1 MEASYNPLDEAFG
14 LQYSDQ
20 NENYALFYFFAGIF
34 SDLSLNALNSLVDPA
49 HAGAHLG
56 GEPGWSIDRQKEPGE
71 ERRYVARMRVQF
83 ANAKPKPP
91 VWREPEP
98 EEGPDP
104 SWPKGARYMVELGFP
119 KEFGDPKYPLMY
131 YDAATFEG
139 FLQKILAVYLKYH
152 PESAKQVE
160 QILAHAHYW
169 VELDS
174 NTKVVL
180 RI

>member
-49 HAGAHLG
+49 YAGPQLQ
-56 GEPGWSIDRQKEPGE
+56 GEPGWCIERQFEAGERQLRAKRLLERFPQGGHVIKDPG
-71 ERRYVARMRVQF
+71 
-83 ANAKPKPP
+83 
-91 VWREPEP
+91 PEL
-98 EEGPDP
+98 GIDP
-104 SWPKGARYMVELGFP
+104 SWPPGARYKVELYAP
-119 KEFGDPKYPLMY
+119 AEFGDPKYPLMY
-131 YDAATFEG
+131 YDAVTFEG

-152 PESAKQVE
+152 PETAKQVE

-180 RI
+180 RS